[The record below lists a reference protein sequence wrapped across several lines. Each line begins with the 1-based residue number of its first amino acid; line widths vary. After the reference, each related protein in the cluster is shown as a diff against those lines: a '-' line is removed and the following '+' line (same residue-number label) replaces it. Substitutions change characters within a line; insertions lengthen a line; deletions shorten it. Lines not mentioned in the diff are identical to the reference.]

1 VLEGPNGLPVNQWT
15 HVAGT
20 YDGATLRLYLNAT
33 QVATQSRT
41 GSLEVNNAV
50 VRIGGNTYS
59 GEFFP
64 GRIDELRIYN
74 RALSQ
79 SEIQTDMNTSVSGA
93 PPPPPPP
100 PTTPTLGS
108 WGPVIAWPHIP
119 ISMATLADGRV
130 LTWSSTE
137 TNAFPSS
144 TEISRS
150 ALYDPSTGTFQ
161 TTDNNFHDM
170 FCAGVSTLED
180 GRIVAAGGNPFDTRV
195 STFNPA
201 TLVWSALASLN
212 QNRWYGTLL
221 ALPSNELFSTFANA
235 AGNTSERYNPATN
248 GWTPTTGATMQD
260 LLNEQNSENGQTAVN
275 NSGGLEW
282 WGQMAVAPDG
292 RVIHG
297 GPTQTWHL
305 FDPRNSGG
313 VQSLG
318 QPTGTRTRMWGNAV
332 TYDVGKVLILGGT
345 DRTQNPPTTNA
356 AYRVDLNGPSPV
368 ISSASPMAFSRAF
381 HNTVTLP
388 TGELI
393 AIGGNNTGTQFT
405 DANAVLA
412 AEIWNPSNDQWRT
425 VASMSVARGYHSTAL
440 LLKDGRVIS
449 AGGGACGNGCAANHL
464 DAQIYS
470 PPYLYASGGGLASRP
485 SITASPAIGQAGEA
499 IPVSA
504 TGTISR
510 FSMVRI
516 GATTHA
522 INTDQRY
529 VSVPFTATGG
539 GSYTLQ
545 LQSNPNVLIP
555 GYYWIFAV
563 DSAGV
568 PSVGRTFQ
576 VLRNDGNL
584 PPGLEVEAESAVLAG
599 SFALGLDAAARN
611 GRYIWVPSGAAVTTG
626 PTSPS
631 RAVLS
636 FSVAQAG
643 QYRLEASVLAPSS
656 AQNSLWV
663 TVDGQPASGFVWEMP
678 VSAAYQTDFVSDT
691 STATDPV
698 VVSLTAGTHT
708 VELIHREAGTRLD
721 WMRLVQVATPTLD
734 SDGDGVPDVS
744 DAFPNDPTEWAD
756 SDGDGHGDNSDVFPN
771 DPTRW
776 LVEHGVTPVSVPFN
790 STTLIVEGSSG
801 ADRIWSVNPDARTVT
816 VVSAAGSVVAEVGV
830 GDRPWSLAKAPLA
843 NEVFVTNKG
852 SATISVISTQTL
864 AVVRTITLPAASLPH
879 GLSFAP
885 GSETFYVALE
895 GLARI
900 EKRTRSTGALQAS
913 ATLSGKPRHLAV
925 SADGQTLYVTNFV
938 TPRLPGED
946 TAVVNVSAGG
956 GQLFV
961 VATSAMTLSQTI
973 SFGYSSRA
981 PAEVSGPGIANYLN
995 APVLYGA
1002 KAYVPSKQ
1010 DNIEGGAYRGRVG
1023 MIFDQTV
1030 RAVTSVVDLPSR
1042 TELTGQRIDHDN
1054 AGLATG
1060 AAITGD
1066 GRYLFVA
1073 LETSREVAVFDTQQG
1088 FQLMRIPVGRAP
1100 QGLAFSSNGR
1110 TLYVHNFMDR
1120 TVSRFD
1126 VTNMVALGS
1135 SQATHLGTVA
1145 TTANELLAVNVLQGK
1160 KLFYDAADDRL
1171 ARDNYISCAS
1181 CHNDGGQDGRVW
1193 DLSGFGEGLRNTI
1206 ELRGKAGMGNGPL
1219 HWTGN
1224 FDEVQDF
1231 EGQIRGLSGGTGLM
1245 TNTAFNTG
1253 TRSQPLGDPK
1263 AGISADL
1270 DALAAYVTSLD
1281 TAPASPYRNGAF
1293 SAQAEQGR
1301 AIFANEACGS
1311 CHSGTSFTDSAVN
1324 LRHNVGTIHAGSGSR
1339 LNAPV
1344 DGFDTPPLLGSWG
1357 TAPYLHDGSAA
1368 TLDAAIAAHV
1378 TTTAAERASLVAFLR
1393 ELNPGDTQ
1401 PQPGD
1406 VLANA
1411 QVSVVYARGNPCG
1424 TNYTSI
1430 NAKCVGNLLALTGV
1444 TQSTSTIESS
1454 LHTGKQNKAFVSTN
1468 SGTALANLI
1477 FDLGATGVA
1486 DAIVMWHYNGPKTN
1500 PEIRGYQIRTS
1511 NALAPGGQALAS
1523 PVTVATGTLIQGT
1536 VNNAGQRV
1544 NALALQ
1550 RYVQLVGVSNYGSSS
1565 SNALGAIAFVQ
1576 AP

>member
-1 VLEGPNGLPVNQWT
+1 M
-15 HVAGT
+15 AGT
-20 YDGATLRLYLNAT
+20 YDGASLRLYLNGT
-33 QVATQSRT
+33 QVGTQSRT
-41 GSLEVNNAV
+41 GSLEVNGNP
-50 VRIGGNTYS
+50 VRIGGNTY
-59 GEFFP
+59 GTEFFP

-74 RALSQ
+74 RALSP
-79 SEIQTDMNTSVSGA
+79 SEIQSDMNTPISGGS
-93 PPPPPPP
+93 PP
-100 PTTPTLGS
+100 PTTPLFGS

-119 ISMATLADGRV
+119 ISIATLADGRV
-130 LTWSSTE
+130 LSWSSTE

-144 TEISRS
+144 TELTHS
-150 ALYDPSTGTFQ
+150 AIYDPSTGTFQ

-180 GRIVAAGGNPFDTRV
+180 GRIVAAGGNPYDTRV
-195 STFNPA
+195 SAFNPS
-201 TLVWSALASLN
+201 TLVWQALAN
-212 QNRWYGTLL
+212 MNETRWYGTLL
-221 ALPSNELFSTFANA
+221 ALPSNDLFATFANA
-235 AGNTSERYNPATN
+235 ASNVSERYSPATN
-248 GWTPTTGATMQD
+248 TWVRTGGAPMTD
-260 LLNEQNSENGQTAVN
+260 LLNEQNAENGQSPVN

-282 WGQMAVAPDG
+282 WGQMAVTPDG
-292 RVIHG
+292 RVLHG

-318 QPTGTRTRMWGNAV
+318 KPADPTRTRMWGNAV

-345 DRTQNPPTTNA
+345 DRTLNPPTTNA
-356 AYRVDLNGPSPV
+356 GYKVDLNGPTPV
-368 ISSASPMAFSRAF
+368 ISPATSMGFARAF

-393 AIGGNNTGTQFT
+393 VIGGNSSGTQFT

-412 AEIWNPSNDQWRT
+412 AEIWNPATDQWRT
-425 VASMSVARGYHSTAL
+425 VASMSMARGYHSTAL

-449 AGGGACGNGCAANHL
+449 AGGGACGNGCSANHL

-470 PPYLYASGGGLASRP
+470 PPYLFAADGSAAPRP
-485 SITASPAIGQAGEA
+485 SITASPAIGQAGDA
-499 IPVSA
+499 ISVTA
-504 TGTISR
+504 TGTTTK

-522 INTDQRY
+522 MNTDQRY
-529 VSVPFTATGG
+529 VPIPFTANGG
-539 GSYTLQ
+539 GAYTLQ
-545 LQSNPNVLIP
+545 LHSNPNVLIP

-563 DSAGV
+563 DSAGG
-568 PSVGRTFQ
+568 PSIGRTFQ
-576 VLRNDGNL
+576 VLRNDGGL
-584 PPGLEVEAESAVLAG
+584 PLGLEAEAESAVLAG
-599 SFALGLDAAARN
+599 SFAVGSDTAARN
-611 GRYIWVPSGAAVTTG
+611 GRYISVPSGAAVTTG

-643 QYRLEASVLAPSS
+643 QYKIEASVLAPSS
-656 AQNSLWV
+656 TQNSFWI

-678 VSAAYQTDFVSDT
+678 VSSVYQNDFVSDS

-698 VVSLTAGTHT
+698 IVSLAAGNHT
-708 VELIHREAGTRLD
+708 VSVIHREAGTRLD
-721 WMRLVQVATPTLD
+721 WMRLVQVTDPTLD

-756 SDGDGHGDNSDVFPN
+756 TDHDGHGDNSDAFPN

-776 LVEHGVTPVSVPFN
+776 LPEHGVTPVSAPFN

-801 ADRIWSVNPDARTVT
+801 ADRIWSVNPDDRTVT
-816 VVSAAGSVVAEVGV
+816 VMSAAGSVVAEVGV

-864 AVVRTITLPAASLPH
+864 APVRTITLPAASQPH
-879 GLSFAP
+879 GISFAP
-885 GSETFYVALE
+885 ASDTFYVALE
-895 GLARI
+895 ALGRV

-973 SFGYSSRA
+973 AFGYSSRA

-995 APVLYGA
+995 APVLYGS

-1010 DNIEGGAYRGRVG
+1010 DNVEGGAYRGRVG
-1023 MIFDQTV
+1023 MVFDQTV
-1030 RAVTSVVDLPSR
+1030 RAVTSVVDLPSS

-1073 LETSREVAVFDTQQG
+1073 LETSREVAVYDTQQG
-1088 FQLMRIPVGRAP
+1088 FQLARIPVGRAP
-1100 QGLAFSSNGR
+1100 EGVAFSSNGR

-1135 SQATHLGTVA
+1135 SQATGLGSVA
-1145 TTANELLAVNVLQGK
+1145 TVANELLAPNVLQGK

-1171 ARDNYISCAS
+1171 ALDNYISCAS

-1193 DLSGFGEGLRNTI
+1193 DLTGFGEGLRNTI
-1206 ELRGKAGMGNGPL
+1206 ELRGRAGMGHGPL

-1245 TNTAFNTG
+1245 SNADFNTG

-1270 DALAAYVTSLD
+1270 DALAAYVASLNA
-1281 TAPASPYRNGAF
+1281 APASPYRNGAF

-1301 AIFANEACGS
+1301 ATFANRACGS
-1311 CHSGTSFTDSAVN
+1311 CHSGTSFTDSAPN
-1324 LRHNVGTIHAGSGSR
+1324 LRHDVGTIHAGSGSR
-1339 LNAPV
+1339 LGAAL
-1344 DGFDTPPLLGSWG
+1344 DGFDTPTLLGSWG
-1357 TAPYLHDGSAA
+1357 SAPHLHDGSAA
-1368 TLDAAIAAHV
+1368 SLEAAISAHQTVTPTELAAL
-1378 TTTAAERASLVAFLR
+1378 AAFLR
-1393 ELNPGDTQ
+1393 ELNPGDQQ

-1406 VLANA
+1406 VLVNSS
-1411 QVSVVYARGNPCG
+1411 VSVVFARGNPCG
-1424 TNYTSI
+1424 TNYTAITS
-1430 NAKCVGNLLALTGV
+1430 KCVGNLLALTGV
-1444 TQSTSTIESS
+1444 AVNPTAIESS
-1454 LHTGKQNKAFVSTN
+1454 LHTGKQSKAFVSTN
-1468 SGTALANLI
+1468 SGTPLANLI
-1477 FDLGATGVA
+1477 FDLGAPGVA
-1486 DAIVMWHYNGPKTN
+1486 DAIVMWHYNGPKTD
-1500 PEIRGYQIRTS
+1500 PEIRGYEIRTS
-1511 NALAPGGQALAS
+1511 NALAAGGQSLAN
-1523 PVTVATGTLIQGT
+1523 PVTAATGTLVQGT
-1536 VNNAGQRV
+1536 VSNAGQRI
-1544 NALALQ
+1544 NGLTLQ
-1550 RYVQLVGVSNYGSSS
+1550 RYVQLVGLSNYGNSST
-1565 SNALGAIAFVQ
+1565 NALGAIAFVN